1 MVKDANARI
10 IKKESWGDYCL
21 LELES
26 PGIASK
32 VQPGQFIMVR
42 MAFHP
47 YPLLRRP
54 FSIHASDGKHI
65 SIFFQKTGLGTSL
78 LFERNSNDTLDILGP
93 LGKGFSVD
101 RDFAGRTA
109 AVLGGGRG
117 IAPLFFLVQKLL
129 AKGLSA
135 KVFYGGKT
143 FADLPLREKFAQM
156 EAELLCSTD
165 DGSFGHHGLVTDLFQ
180 SELKKFHPVLIYAC
194 GPEAML
200 AKTAKI
206 AGEKNI
212 PAELSLE
219 STMGCGFGACW
230 GCVRK
235 IKKEQ
240 GNDWIKVCED
250 GPVFS
255 SHAIIWNEEE
265 K

>member
-10 IKKESWGDYCL
+10 INKERWGDYCL
-21 LELES
+21 LKLES
-26 PGIASK
+26 PAIASE

-42 MAFHP
+42 TTFHP

-54 FSIHASDGKHI
+54 FSVHASDGKHI
-65 SIFFQKTGLGTSL
+65 AIFFQKTGLGTSL
-78 LFERNSNDTLDILGP
+78 LIERNTNDTLDILGP

-101 RDFAGRTA
+101 TDFNGRTA

-117 IAPLFFLVQKLL
+117 IAPLLFLVQKLL
-129 AKGLSA
+129 AKGISV

-143 FADLPLREKFAQM
+143 FADLPLKEKLAQM

-165 DGSFGHHGLVTDLFQ
+165 DGSFGYHGLVTDLFQ
-180 SELKKFHPVLIYAC
+180 SELKKFHPDLIYAC

-200 AKTAKI
+200 VKTAKI

-212 PAELSLE
+212 PAEFSLE

-230 GCVRK
+230 GCVRR
-235 IKKEQ
+235 IKKEK
-240 GNDWIKVCED
+240 GKEWVKVCED